1 MRRRDDRQS
10 VIGPRLFTHQF
21 NPSPT
26 ISPGQ
31 LMGTGRGGDYLQGLE
46 ALQELL
52 GFVSVLLLQVWDLLP
67 RTIIR
72 LLHLLLLLLLLLG
85 EFVLEEDEKEEEEQR
100 R

>member
-10 VIGPRLFTHQF
+10 VIGPRLIESIHSSIQAL
-21 NPSPT
+21 PDD
-26 ISPGQ
+26 Q

-52 GFVSVLLLQVWDLLP
+52 GFVSVLLLQVWALLP

-85 EFVLEEDEKEEEEQR
+85 EFVLEEDEEEEEEQR